1 MKKIIKWG
9 IVGTA
14 KIAETA
20 LIPAINK
27 SKNSK
32 LVAIG
37 SRKKITAL
45 NYAKKHKISTLSF
58 PQTIKSKFEMVFFKP
73 VRRWK

>member
-32 LVAIG
+32 LIAIG

-45 NYAKKHKISTLSF
+45 N
-58 PQTIKSKFEMVFFKP
+58 FE
-73 VRRWK
+73 